1 MLDPKVRA
9 IGISWYNKDDYP
21 RALRVMID
29 PHILPSTYSAWKKK
43 AEAQESK
50 WKCEGIIVYRAIINP
65 DEFPAWCRARGL
77 NVDAKGRM
85 AFASEFA
92 MHQVGQTH

>member
-1 MLDPKVRA
+1 MIDPRIRA
-9 IGISWYNKDDYP
+9 AGISWYNKDDYQ

-29 PHILPSTYSAWKKK
+29 PQVLPPTYSAWKKK

-50 WKCEGIIVYRAIINP
+50 WKSDGVIVIRAIIDP

-92 MHQVGQTH
+92 MQQIKQTH